1 MVLRKR
7 YFGMGMNDSPTILE
21 KGKTKVLNLREKI
34 ILLLGILFG
43 FIMAIHY
50 AITNEKIHEE
60 IDGVQSIDGITYL
73 IKDTDVS
80 YVMYKLNSTCIS
92 RIIKEK
98 KFEVVKENEGILTF
112 GGVNYSLNLRGSEN
126 DMNIGAAYRIQC
138 TQHDKDVIMKVSF
151 EKRDFKW
158 WSPSLEQPGLVLNQA
173 YHRFFKEVFDVQ
185 VLEQTGVKV
194 RELQTEER

>member
-1 MVLRKR
+1 MRDTVIVLA
-7 YFGMGMNDSPTILE
+7 G
-21 KGKTKVLNLREKI
+21 I
-34 ILLLGILFG
+34 IFWV
-43 FIMAIHY
+43 IMI
-50 AITNEKIHEE
+50 IRWVVTDEKIHEE

-98 KFEVVKENEGILTF
+98 KFEVVGENEGILTF
-112 GGVNYSLNLRGSEN
+112 GGVNYSLNRRGSES
-126 DMNIGAAYRIQC
+126 DMNIGAAYRIKCIQC
-138 TQHDKDVIMKVSF
+138 DKDVIMKVSF

-158 WSPSLEQPGLVLNQA
+158 WSPSVEQPGSVLNQA

-185 VLEQTGVKV
+185 VVDKSGVKV
-194 RELQTEER
+194 G